1 LDAGLY
7 WILSTISTITPIDSR
22 PEFITIQGQDV
33 LSSDG
38 VTLKASLA
46 AEFQVVDPNLAINKS
61 TNFRGSLYLTL
72 QMALREIVGTE
83 QIDVVQ
89 RSASA

>member
-1 LDAGLY
+1 
-7 WILSTISTITPIDSR
+7 
-22 PEFITIQGQDV
+22 
-33 LSSDG
+33 
-38 VTLKASLA
+38 LA